1 MRFYFDYAAT
11 TPVDERVVK
20 AMRPYFAEKFGNTA
34 SLHYWGQ
41 EAALALG
48 EARVKMVKI
57 LGVDYPDEIIFTGSA
72 TESNN
77 MVLKGA
83 AFANREKGN
92 HILISAIEHDC
103 VMNSARWL
111 KEQGFEVEKIPVD
124 KEGLVDPSMV
134 EKAIRKETILVSV
147 MHGNNEI
154 GVIEPIEKIGRICRE
169 KKVLFHTD
177 AAQTFGKTMIK
188 VNKLPVDLL
197 TASSHKIYGP
207 KGAALLY
214 IRRGTKITPLLHGGG
229 HEFGRRSSTVNVPA
243 IVGFAKAA
251 EIAYKNRRKEGRRL
265 KKMRDVIID
274 QVLKNIARSFLNG
287 PRNNRLCNNISLGF
301 SGIEGEALTMR
312 LNNKGIAVSTGS
324 ACASQSLSED
334 CFNQA
339 LELEPSHVLKAINLP
354 AQKQSSVIR
363 ISLGRFTTKKEVDYL
378 LEVLPGV
385 VADLRKISPIK

>member
-1 MRFYFDYAAT
+1 MKAYFDYAAT
-11 TPVDERVVK
+11 TPVDKRVIK
-20 AMRPYFAEKFGNTA
+20 AMQSYFAEKFGNTA
-34 SLHYWGQ
+34 SLHHWGR

-48 EARVKMVKI
+48 KARAKMTKI
-57 LGVDYPDEIIFTGSA
+57 LGADYSDEIIFTGSA

-77 MVLKGA
+77 MALKGV
-83 AFANREKGN
+83 AFANKEKGN

-103 VMNSARWL
+103 VMNSAHWL
-111 KEQGFEVEKIPVD
+111 KEQDFEIEKIPVD
-124 KEGLVDPSMV
+124 EKGLIDPDVV
-134 EKAIRKETILVSV
+134 EKMIRKGTILVSV

-154 GVIEPIEKIGRICRE
+154 GVIEPIKKIGRICR
-169 KKVLFHTD
+169 KKNVLFHTD
-177 AAQTFGKTMIK
+177 AAQTFGKIAIK

-243 IVGFAKAA
+243 IVGFVKAA
-251 EIAYKNRRKEGRRL
+251 EIAYKSRRKESRCLG
-265 KKMRDVIID
+265 KMRDRIIN
-274 QVLKNIARSFLNG
+274 QVLHDIAKSFLNG
-287 PRNNRLCNNISLGF
+287 PKNNRLCNNISLGF
-301 SGIEGEALTMR
+301 NGVEGEALTMR
-312 LNNKGIAVSTGS
+312 LNNEGIAVSTGS

-339 LELEPSHVLKAINLP
+339 LKLEASHVLKAIGLP
-354 AQKQSSVIR
+354 AKKQSTVIR
-363 ISLGRFTTKKEVDYL
+363 ISLGRFTMDDEVDYL
-378 LEVLPGV
+378 LEILPKV